1 MVSVALQIDPK
12 ALGFLLPEGRLSGW
26 IFLLSP
32 TIDSGFVSCMDF
44 FFFFKF
50 DHTMYWTFFF
60 FSPLISM

>member
-44 FFFFKF
+44 FFFLSLIIQCIGLFS
-50 DHTMYWTFFF
+50 FF
-60 FSPLISM
+60 PL